1 MAAMSDYAVEAL
13 DIVRTFKDGEVR
25 ALDGVTLRVA
35 RGEVFGLLGP
45 NGSGKTTMIRI
56 LSTILKPTSGT
67 ATVNGIDVVKHPDAV
82 RRSIGLAGQY
92 ATVDENLT
100 GFENLRMIGL
110 LNHMDKSLVVKRA
123 HALLEQFGLSDA
135 ANRTTKTY
143 SGGMRR
149 RLDLGAALVANPPL
163 LFLDEPT
170 TGLDPQSRQDLWAI
184 IEGLVE
190 DGVTVLLTTQ
200 YLEEADRLAKQLVVL
215 DHGKI
220 IAEGTSQELKTR
232 LGNTVLSV
240 TFANTDDASRGV
252 ELIRDLSPTPAIIEG
267 TVVDLTV
274 DRGPAIAAD
283 VLRRLDGAG
292 ITLAGLALR
301 EPSLDD
307 VFLNLTGHKAEDIT
321 EFLADEA
328 PARRRGRKART

>member
-1 MAAMSDYAVEAL
+1 MSDYAVEAL

-45 NGSGKTTMIRI
+45 NGSGKTTMVRI
-56 LSTILKPTSGT
+56 LSTILKPTSGA
-67 ATVNGIDVVKHPDAV
+67 ATVNGFDVVKQPDAV

-110 LNHMDKSLVVKRA
+110 LNHLDKSFVVNKARE
-123 HALLEQFGLSDA
+123 LLEQFGLSDA

-190 DGVTVLLTTQ
+190 GGVTVLLTTQ

-215 DHGKI
+215 DHGRI
-220 IAEGTSQELKTR
+220 IAAGTSQELKTR
-232 LGNTVLSV
+232 LGSTVLSV
-240 TFANTDDASRGV
+240 TFATTDDARRGA
-252 ELIRDLSPTPAIIEG
+252 ELIRDLSPKPANVEG

-274 DRGPAIAAD
+274 DRGPALAAD
-283 VLRRLDGAG
+283 ALRRLDSAG
-292 ITLAGLALR
+292 ITLVGLALR

-321 EFLADEA
+321 ESLADEA
-328 PARRRGRKART
+328 PTGRRGRKART

>member
-1 MAAMSDYAVEAL
+1 V
-13 DIVRTFKDGEVR
+13 
-25 ALDGVTLRVA
+25 
-35 RGEVFGLLGP
+35 
-45 NGSGKTTMIRI
+45 
-56 LSTILKPTSGT
+56 
-67 ATVNGIDVVKHPDAV
+67 VNK
-82 RRSIGLAGQY
+82 
-92 ATVDENLT
+92 
-100 GFENLRMIGL
+100 
-110 LNHMDKSLVVKRA
+110 A
-123 HALLEQFGLSDA
+123 HELLEQFGLSDA

-190 DGVTVLLTTQ
+190 GGVTVLLTTQ

-215 DHGKI
+215 DHGRI
-220 IAEGTSQELKTR
+220 IAAGTSQELKTR
-232 LGNTVLSV
+232 LGSTVLSV
-240 TFANTDDASRGV
+240 TFATTDDARRGA
-252 ELIRDLSPTPAIIEG
+252 ELIRDLSPKPANVEG

-274 DRGPAIAAD
+274 DRGPALAAD
-283 VLRRLDGAG
+283 ALRRLDSAG
-292 ITLAGLALR
+292 ITLVGLALR

-321 EFLADEA
+321 ESLADEA
-328 PARRRGRKART
+328 PTGRRGRKART

>member
-1 MAAMSDYAVEAL
+1 MSDYAVEAL

-45 NGSGKTTMIRI
+45 NGSGKTTMVRI
-56 LSTILKPTSGT
+56 LSTILKPTSGA
-67 ATVNGIDVVKHPDAV
+67 ATVNGFDVVKQPDAV

-110 LNHMDKSLVVKRA
+110 LNHLDKSFVVNKA
-123 HALLEQFGLSDA
+123 HELLEQFGLSDA

-190 DGVTVLLTTQ
+190 GGVTVLLTTQ

-215 DHGKI
+215 DHGRI
-220 IAEGTSQELKTR
+220 IAAGTSQELKTR
-232 LGNTVLSV
+232 LGSTVLSV
-240 TFANTDDASRGV
+240 TFATTDDARRGA
-252 ELIRDLSPTPAIIEG
+252 ELIRDLSPKPANVEG

-274 DRGPAIAAD
+274 DRGPALAAD
-283 VLRRLDGAG
+283 ALRRLDSAG
-292 ITLAGLALR
+292 ITLVGLALR

-328 PARRRGRKART
+328 PAGRRGRKART

>member
-1 MAAMSDYAVEAL
+1 MSNFAVEAL
-13 DIVRTFKDGEVR
+13 NVVKTFKDGEVL
-25 ALDGVTLRVA
+25 ALSDVSLHVP

-56 LSTILKPTSGT
+56 LSTILAPTSGS
-67 ATVNGIDVVKHPDAV
+67 ATVNGYDVQREAGDV
-82 RRSIGLAGQY
+82 RRSIGLAGQF

-100 GFENLRMIGL
+100 GFENLRMIGR
-110 LNHMDKSLVVKRA
+110 LNHLSKVFVVKRSRE
-123 HALLEQFGLSDA
+123 LLEHFGLADA
-135 ANRTTKTY
+135 ADRTVRTY

-149 RLDLGAALVANPPL
+149 RLDLAAALVANPPL

-170 TGLDPQSRQDLWAI
+170 TGLDPQSRQDLWGI

-190 DGVTVLLTTQ
+190 EGTTVLLTTQ

-220 IAEGTSQELKTR
+220 IAEGTSAQLKTQ
-232 LGNTVLSV
+232 LGNTVLSL
-240 TFANTDDASRGV
+240 TFATLDDANRGV
-252 ELIRDLSPTPAIIEG
+252 ELIRDVSDKPANVEG

-274 DRGPAIAAD
+274 AGGPASAAEA
-283 VLRRLDGAG
+283 LRRLDGAG
-292 ITLAGLALR
+292 ITLVGLMLR

-307 VFLNLTGHKAEDIT
+307 VFLNLTGHKAEEDD
-321 EFLADEA
+321 LALVASGVPDGRHS
-328 PARRRGRKART
+328 RRSRS

>member
-1 MAAMSDYAVEAL
+1 MSDYAVEAL

-45 NGSGKTTMIRI
+45 NGSGKTTMVRI
-56 LSTILKPTSGT
+56 LSTILKPTSGA
-67 ATVNGIDVVKHPDAV
+67 ATVNGFDVVKQPDAV

-110 LNHMDKSLVVKRA
+110 LNHLDKSFVVNKARE
-123 HALLEQFGLSDA
+123 LLEQFGLSDA

-190 DGVTVLLTTQ
+190 GGVTVLLTTQ

-215 DHGKI
+215 DHGRI
-220 IAEGTSQELKTR
+220 IAEGTSQELKSR
-232 LGNTVLSV
+232 LGSTVLSV
-240 TFANTDDASRGV
+240 TFATTDDARRGA
-252 ELIRDLSPTPAIIEG
+252 ELIRDLSPKPANVEG

-274 DRGPAIAAD
+274 DHGPALAAD
-283 VLRRLDGAG
+283 ALRRLDSAG
-292 ITLAGLALR
+292 ITLVGLALR

-328 PARRRGRKART
+328 PAGRRGRKART

>member
-1 MAAMSDYAVEAL
+1 MSDYAVEAL
-13 DIVRTFKDGEVR
+13 NIVRTFKDGEVR
-25 ALDGVTLRVA
+25 ALDDVTLHVP

-56 LSTILKPTSGT
+56 LSTILKPTSGV
-67 ATVNGIDVVKHPDAV
+67 ALVNGIDVVKRPNAV

-110 LNHMDKSLVVKRA
+110 LNHMNKALVVKRA
-123 HALLEQFGLSDA
+123 YELLEQFGLSDA
-135 ANRTTKTY
+135 AHRTTKTY

-149 RLDLGAALVANPPL
+149 RLDLGAALVASPPL

-170 TGLDPQSRQDLWAI
+170 TGLDPQSRQDLWGI

-190 DGVTVLLTTQ
+190 GGVTVLLTTQ

-232 LGNTVLSV
+232 LGSTVLSV
-240 TFANTDDASRGV
+240 TFATTDDALRGA
-252 ELIRDLSPTPAIIEG
+252 ELIRDLSPKPAIIEG

-274 DRGPAIAAD
+274 DRGPVIAAD
-283 VLRRLDGAG
+283 ALRRLDGAG

-307 VFLNLTGHKAEDIT
+307 VFLNLTGHKAEDVVDSS
-321 EFLADEA
+321 AEA
-328 PARRRGRKART
+328 PSSGRHGRKART